1 LARDID
7 ASNTRH
13 LRFSLDLIVHAKRGR
28 GTAKGAHYRKFSAR
42 KSTAL
47 LRFIALQD
55 GIDLPRNLVDFRH
68 AVNRVR
74 GCLWR

>member
-28 GTAKGAHYRKFSAR
+28 GAAKGAHYMN
-42 KSTAL
+42 
-47 LRFIALQD
+47 ICPQ
-55 GIDLPRNLVDFRH
+55 
-68 AVNRVR
+68 VNRPAASYCAAR
-74 GCLWR
+74 